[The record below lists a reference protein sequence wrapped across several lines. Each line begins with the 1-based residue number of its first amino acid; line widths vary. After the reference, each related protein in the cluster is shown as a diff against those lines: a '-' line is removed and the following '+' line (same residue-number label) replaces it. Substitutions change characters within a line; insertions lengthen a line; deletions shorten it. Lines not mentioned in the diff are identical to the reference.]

1 VGNGIVKVVKNENEG
16 YNVSI
21 EVKDEENEGKLRMEV
36 GSKYDV
42 GLTKM

>member
-1 VGNGIVKVVKNENEG
+1 MKVVKNENEG

>member
-1 VGNGIVKVVKNENEG
+1 VEHGIVIEDEG

-21 EVKDEENEGKLRMEV
+21 EVKDEENEGKLRMDV

-42 GLTKM
+42 GLTKI

>member
-1 VGNGIVKVVKNENEG
+1 VENGIVIEDEG

-21 EVKDEENEGKLRMEV
+21 EVKDEENEGKLRMDV

-42 GLTKM
+42 GLTKR

>member
-1 VGNGIVKVVKNENEG
+1 VENGIEIEDEG

-21 EVKDEENEGKLRMEV
+21 EVKDEENEGKLRMDV

>member
-1 VGNGIVKVVKNENEG
+1 MIEDEG

-21 EVKDEENEGKLRMEV
+21 EVKDEENEGKLIMDV

-42 GLTKM
+42 GLTKI